1 MAEQK
6 VNIVEA
12 VGLQKIFKD
21 FWGRPKATA
30 VDGINFEIHQG
41 EILGLLGPN
50 GSGKSTTVK
59 MLLGLLHATG
69 GSLKV
74 FGKPPDDVGNKM
86 RIGYLPEET
95 YLYKY
100 LTAEETLDFFGS
112 LFNIHPEERKLR
124 TAQLLEMVGLSHAAK
139 RAVGEFSKGMQRR
152 IGLAQALINDPDL
165 VILDEPTS
173 GLDPIGCRDMKDLI
187 KTLAKRNKTV
197 ILCSHLLTDVE
208 DVCGNVLLMYGG
220 KIRARGSL
228 KELLQVTEQTQI
240 TLPSL
245 SPELTEK
252 VMALLNDMQPD
263 SEIRMS
269 KPNMGLEDFFIDVV
283 NQARA
288 EMGTS
293 GAESTGKVA
302 TYLEEGDKSKT
313 TLDSLRDDGLSR
325 KAPPLD
331 PPRKVE
337 PNQKALSA
345 LADSS
350 KEDEAKASKDEP
362 AKPKADK
369 KEVNKRLEDLMK

>member
-12 VGLQKIFKD
+12 VGLQKIFRD

-30 VDGINFEIHQG
+30 VDGINFDIHQG

-59 MLLGLLHATG
+59 MLLGLLHATS

-112 LFNIHPEERKLR
+112 LFNLHPEERKLR
-124 TAQLLEMVGLSHAAK
+124 TAQLLDMVGLSHAAK
-139 RAVGEFSKGMQRR
+139 RSVGEFSKGMQRR

-187 KTLAKRNKTV
+187 KALAKRNKTV

-208 DVCGNVLLMYGG
+208 DVCDNVLLMYGG

-240 TLPSL
+240 TLPTL

-252 VMALLNDMQPD
+252 VMSLLNDMHPGAD
-263 SEIRMS
+263 VRMS

-283 NQARA
+283 NQAQE

-293 GAESTGKVA
+293 GAENSGKVA
-302 TYLEEGDKSKT
+302 TYLEEGEKSKIS
-313 TLDSLRDDGLSR
+313 LDTLRDAVPLE
-325 KAPPLD
+325 KAPEADAPK
-331 PPRKVE
+331 KVE
-337 PNQKALSA
+337 PNKEALSA
-345 LADSS
+345 LADSQDDS
-350 KEDEAKASKDEP
+350 PAAEAT
-362 AKPKADK
+362 KPKADK
-369 KEVNKRLEDLMK
+369 EQVNKRLEDLMK